1 MAFQEKNEKIKAHL
15 LLENINKANAIANF
29 SFYENF
35 NTQTQEPNGV
45 AFCAWSAAAGILA
58 HQSVY
63 NNFKFL
69 F

>member
-1 MAFQEKNEKIKAHL
+1 MEKRECQNCKKEFVI
-15 LLENINKANAIANF
+15 EPDDF

-58 HQSVY
+58 HQSIY
-63 NNFKFL
+63 HNFKFL
-69 F
+69 I